1 MIAQD
6 FQLIGDV
13 RVRDESRFF
22 NADFHHPSQFDVGQG
37 LRPHLRL
44 EMSLEP
50 PALESIARPIQS
62 LVSRGQRQAPE
73 ITEFPCVDPIETAA
87 DKLSALAWR
96 VCVRQRGGEYDE
108 PTMIRHL
115 HDLAALE
122 QRVTHAPKFKELA

>member
-115 HDLAALE
+115 HDIAALE